1 LIVHTLDEVIA
12 SSPVFAGMAHDD
24 LALIAGCAQNVGF
37 EEGQLL
43 FREGQPADTF
53 YLVRKGRVAL
63 EVHTPERGGLVV
75 DSADPGEVVG
85 WSWLFP
91 PYRWHF
97 DARAAEEVR
106 AIAFDGECLRGK
118 CDEDPRLGYELMQ
131 RIAQVMIDRLQNT
144 QLRLL
149 DVYGVFAD

>member
-1 LIVHTLDEVIA
+1 VHTLDEVIA
-12 SSPVFAGMAHDD
+12 SSPVFAGMAKDD

-37 EEGQLL
+37 EEGHLL
-43 FREGQPADTF
+43 FRDGQPADNF

-63 EVHTPERGGLVV
+63 EVHAPERGGLVV
-75 DSADPGEVVG
+75 DSAEPGEVVG

-97 DARAAEEVR
+97 DARAVEDVR

-118 CDEDPRLGYELMQ
+118 CSEDPRLGFELMQ
-131 RIAQVMIDRLQNT
+131 RFAQVMIDRLQST

-149 DVYGVFAD
+149 DVYGVSAD

>member
-1 LIVHTLDEVIA
+1 VHALDEIIA

-24 LALIAGCAQNVGF
+24 LTLIAGCARNVGF
-37 EEGQLL
+37 EAGELL
-43 FREGQPADTF
+43 VREGQPAADF

-63 EVHTPERGGLVV
+63 AVHTPERGGLVV

-106 AIAFDGECLRGK
+106 AISFDGECLRGK
-118 CDEDPRLGYELMQ
+118 CDLDPRLGYELMQ
-131 RIAQVMIDRLQNT
+131 RFAQVMIDRLQNT

-149 DVYGVFAD
+149 DMYGVFAD

>member
-1 LIVHTLDEVIA
+1 MHTLDEMIA

-37 EEGQLL
+37 EEGELL

>member
-1 LIVHTLDEVIA
+1 MHTLDEVIA

-43 FREGQPADTF
+43 FREGQPADVF

-63 EVHTPERGGLVV
+63 EVHTPERGGLIV

-97 DARAAEEVR
+97 DARAADEVR

-118 CDEDPRLGYELMQ
+118 CDEDTRLGYELMQ
-131 RIAQVMIDRLQNT
+131 RFGRVMIDRLQNT

>member
-1 LIVHTLDEVIA
+1 MHTLDEVIA

-43 FREGQPADTF
+43 FREGQSADVF

-63 EVHTPERGGLVV
+63 EVHTPERGGLIV

-85 WSWLFP
+85 WSWLLP

-118 CDEDPRLGYELMQ
+118 CDEDTRLGYELMQ
-131 RIAQVMIDRLQNT
+131 RFGQVMIDRLQNT